1 MNLSLQE
8 YWNTSTKIKNSNGE
22 LNQKWNYCSTIIKN
36 TNIYTYLL
44 SFIVVCLVIYLIY
57 YSYTCFYDNQ
67 YINTNIEKPIKSSDD
82 DNCDDVFNVDKE
94 VNKLIDLQD
103 KYLSKIG
110 SNK

>member
-1 MNLSLQE
+1 MSELIQNKEVLNSPIIVIDD
-8 YWNTSTKIKNSNGE
+8 NTKNN
-22 LNQKWNYCSTIIKN
+22 TIDIKN